1 MVRATK
7 IPSTELPK
15 PLPATDTIPNAG
27 RIFYGAGREK
37 SYRLAKAGA
46 IVTLDTGPRSKIALM
61 HATARMLGIDP
72 NSNS

>member
-7 IPSTELPK
+7 IPPAELPK

-27 RIFYGAGREK
+27 RIFYGAGRER

-46 IVTLDTGPRSKIALM
+46 IITLDTGPRGKVALL

-72 NSNS
+72 NSS